1 MSYLF
6 HDDCMECYG
15 EGYIK
20 FISHDTGEYREYEK
34 EQCPE
39 CERLISI
46 DEKKA
51 DQRHRAGDDLNQIA
65 SDKKLEGGF

>member
-15 EGYIK
+15 RGYLTRNHENPAADI
-20 FISHDTGEYREYEK
+20 EK

-39 CERLISI
+39 CELLV
-46 DEKKA
+46 EKDQKEADRKA
-51 DQRHRAGDDLNQIA
+51 MAGDDLIQIQK
-65 SDKKLEGGF
+65 DRKLEGEF